1 MDLGARPNVG
11 TAGEGAADVRVF
23 IMDDHE
29 IVRRGVRD
37 LINSSPGLYVVG
49 EAATAAEALSVAP
62 ALRPRVAILDVRL
75 PDGDGVAVCREL
87 RSRLPDLQCLM
98 LTTYSDDDAL
108 YEAVMAGAAGY
119 LLKQV
124 RGNDLVAA
132 VHAIAAGE
140 SMLDP
145 ASTAR
150 MLDRLRTPVPQNH
163 GPDRELTAREHHL
176 LDLIGQGL
184 TNREIAER
192 TGLTEKTVKNYVSRL
207 LQKLGMARRAQIAAF
222 ATERRVLR
230 ERGPEWRRQ

>member
-1 MDLGARPNVG
+1 MDQALRG
-11 TAGEGAADVRVF
+11 GESTADVRVF
-23 IMDDHE
+23 IVDDHE
-29 IVRRGVRD
+29 IARRGVRD
-37 LINSSPGLYVVG
+37 LINSAAGLSVVG
-49 EAATAAEALSVAP
+49 EAATAAEALAVAP
-62 ALRPRVAILDVRL
+62 ALRPQVAILDVRL

-87 RSRLPDLQCLM
+87 RSRLPELHCLM

-124 RGNDLVAA
+124 RGTDLVAA
-132 VHAIAAGE
+132 VRAVAAGE
-140 SMLDP
+140 STLDP

-150 MLDRLRTPVPQNH
+150 MLDRLRAPAPQH
-163 GPDRELTAREHHL
+163 TGPDRELTAREHHL

-184 TNREIAER
+184 TNREIADR

-222 ATERRVLR
+222 AAERRVLR
-230 ERGPEWRRQ
+230 ERGNQWRRR

>member
-1 MDLGARPNVG
+1 MDTGAGQATGAVG
-11 TAGEGAADVRVF
+11 ESAADVRVF
-23 IMDDHE
+23 IVDDHE

-37 LINSSPGLYVVG
+37 LIEASPGLYVVG
-49 EAATAAEALSVAP
+49 EAATASEALSVAP

-75 PDGDGVAVCREL
+75 PDGDGVSVCREL
-87 RSRLPDLQCLM
+87 RSRLPHLQCLM

-124 RGNDLVAA
+124 RGNDLIAA
-132 VHAIAAGE
+132 VRAVAAGE
-140 SMLDP
+140 SILDP

-150 MLDRLRTPVPQNH
+150 MLDRLRAPAPKHT
-163 GPDRELTAREHHL
+163 GPERELTAREHHL

-222 ATERRVLR
+222 ATERRVR
-230 ERGPEWRRQ
+230 SERGPEWRGR

>member
-1 MDLGARPNVG
+1 VTEASVNQSSQDARD
-11 TAGEGAADVRVF
+11 AADVRVF
-23 IMDDHE
+23 IVDDHE

-37 LINSSPGLYVVG
+37 LINSSPGLFVVG

-87 RSRLPDLQCLM
+87 RSRLPELHCLM

-124 RGNDLVAA
+124 RGADLVSA
-132 VHAIAAGE
+132 VRAVAAGE
-140 SMLDP
+140 SILDP

-150 MLDRLRTPVPQNH
+150 MLDRLRAPLPQNT

-184 TNREIAER
+184 TNREIADR

-222 ATERRVLR
+222 VTERRVLR
-230 ERGPEWRRQ
+230 ERGNGWRRQ